1 MGTMATSA
9 GPDVAD
15 PAGAPHS
22 VLHKV
27 RSLLAK
33 AESTTF
39 PDEAEALTAKAQE
52 LMDRHAIDRAMLAAA
67 SPGNAAPEGRQIPVD
82 APYANEKFHLLS
94 EVARANR
101 CRAVFASWSRVA
113 TVVGFAEDQ
122 ETVEVLYTSLLVQAT
137 TAMLARGDRPA
148 TRTRRFRQS
157 FLIAFAARVG
167 QRLQAADDAVVA
179 EADRAH
185 DGGVLPVLASRVAA
199 VEDHVEQLF
208 PDLRRRRVEVRD
220 AAGWHAG
227 TQAADRAQ
235 LGRDGTLRASGRA
248 RPLADGNMTADG

>member
-1 MGTMATSA
+1 MPPRT
-9 GPDVAD
+9 GPGRDPGRDPEPDRDVAD
-15 PAGAPHS
+15 AG

-39 PDEAEALTAKAQE
+39 PDEAEALTAKAQQ

-67 SPGNAAPEGRQIPVD
+67 APGDSSTPVGRQITIE

-101 CRAVFASWSRVA
+101 SRAVFAARAGVA
-113 TVVGFAEDQ
+113 TVVGFPEDQ
-122 ETVEVLYTSLLVQAT
+122 ETVELLYTSLLVQAT
-137 TAMLARGDRPA
+137 SAMLAKGTGAA
-148 TRTRRFRQS
+148 TRTRRFRQA

-167 QRLQAADDAVVA
+167 QRLQAADEEVVA

-185 DGGVLPVLASRVAA
+185 GGGVLPVLASRAVA
-199 VEDHVEQLF
+199 VDDHLAREF
-208 PDLRRRRVEVRD
+208 PDVRMRQVTVRD
-220 AAGWHAG
+220 ARGWAAG
-227 TQAADRAQ
+227 TKAGDRAS
-235 LGRDGTLRASGRA
+235 LGREGAVGGARRSRRLGGGR
-248 RPLADGNMTADG
+248 